1 MQLFPLKKWLHFT
14 FSALLFT
21 FLLVFLL
28 ALAEHRGSLRRLL
41 QLGHERLD
49 VIEAV
54 VENPLGEEGLF
65 KVNLNY
71 RHAEQ

>member
-1 MQLFPLKKWLHFT
+1 MPQKKGLHFT
-14 FSALLFT
+14 FSTLLFT

-28 ALAEHRGSLRRLL
+28 ALVDHRGSLRRLL

-54 VENPLGEEGLF
+54 VENALRGGGN
-65 KVNLNY
+65 V
-71 RHAEQ
+71 

>member
-1 MQLFPLKKWLHFT
+1 MQIFPLKKGLHFT

-41 QLGHERLD
+41 QLGHKRLD

-54 VENPLGEEGLF
+54 VENPLGGGGT
-65 KVNLNY
+65 V
-71 RHAEQ
+71 